1 MTNAINVICPYKY
14 NGVWVFDDPAR
25 GLVREPFVAGADK
38 MIDRVVADIPHAAKG
53 FTLTFSATPFPGH
66 QYRLDWL
73 RQEDGGNWYVSEQL
87 DMEGWLCP
95 ALLQYFPSAPKHL
108 YVSPEPKPS

>member
-38 MIDRVVADIPHAAKG
+38 MIDRVVADIPHAPSQQAPRRAAVSLG
-53 FTLTFSATPFPGH
+53 GADQGGELAVELRLFGEDPTQHAGDGH
-66 QYRLDWL
+66 GWRLRAERTGL
-73 RQEDGGNWYVSEQL
+73 S
-87 DMEGWLCP
+87 
-95 ALLQYFPSAPKHL
+95 
-108 YVSPEPKPS
+108 

>member
-1 MTNAINVICPYKY
+1 MRGAIE
-14 NGVWVFDDPAR
+14 GVWVFDDPAR

-73 RQEDGGNWYVSEQL
+73 RQEDGGNWYASEQL

-95 ALLQYFPSAPKHL
+95 ALFKYFTEAPREL
-108 YVSPEPKPS
+108 YARAEPKTE